1 MILVLSPPMAT
12 YIELLE
18 YIIYP
23 FASDIVVQLT
33 AILVDVV
40 STSDKVG
47 ADDGAKYEEYYMV
60 YILQYAY
67 EYIPCMILLFVK
79 VPPLTFQLQCTVM
92 STPVKSVTVSSL
104 IIMYVKFCKNC
115 CVVLYI
121 VEPIVKFSESGSALV

>member
-1 MILVLSPPMAT
+1 MILVLSPPMAS

-47 ADDGAKYEEYYMV
+47 ADDGAKYGEYY
-60 YILQYAY
+60 I
-67 EYIPCMILLFVK
+67 
-79 VPPLTFQLQCTVM
+79 
-92 STPVKSVTVSSL
+92 
-104 IIMYVKFCKNC
+104 
-115 CVVLYI
+115 LYI
-121 VEPIVKFSESGSALV
+121 AICI